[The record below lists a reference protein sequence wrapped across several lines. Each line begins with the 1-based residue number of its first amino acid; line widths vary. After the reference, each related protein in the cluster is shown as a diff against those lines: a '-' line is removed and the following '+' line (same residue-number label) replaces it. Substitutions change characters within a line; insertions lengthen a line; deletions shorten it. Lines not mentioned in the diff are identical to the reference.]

1 MQRRHPH
8 SRGARVDRDAEP
20 QARDIPLLVG
30 KERNS
35 DAPASVDRD
44 GSGLCLRLLPS
55 GSSAWHFVYRLRG
68 AGRLGTQK
76 TVTLGAWPSLDVRK
90 AAEEARRLA
99 GEVAAGRDPRG
110 EIRET
115 KRRERA
121 VLRSALD
128 DYEAWT
134 ASRRLRKVPTMMSAL
149 RRGLSHLLHRDL
161 AELDRVALI
170 DAIERIE
177 RSGKIG
183 AARDFRKHLRTFLNR
198 QLSLGVITID
208 PLAGYRLPAA
218 TKDDVIEAEEH
229 GQALNEP
236 EIAGLW
242 RAASGIGGPF
252 GGLVKMGLLT
262 GLRRGELAAMS
273 WDWIDRQGLRIT
285 VPGRVMKNG
294 REHVVP
300 ITNMIAKLLDETPD
314 RGGGLVFPSE
324 KRLGGATPMSGWS
337 KLMTRLRQVS
347 GVNGVGL
354 HDLRRTYRSALA
366 DLGVREEI
374 AEAMIAHRRSG
385 LVARYNRAELWD
397 QRREV
402 AEKLDAWL
410 AKIVTRTDGPEAG
423 NAVPLGAVKRAT
435 AK

>member
-1 MQRRHPH
+1 MPERNAVRSKRLEEIYEHEDKL
-8 SRGARVDRDAEP
+8 GEVTDRQCNVATRIVAAPASIETLSLKLEIFRYWWD
-20 QARDIPLLVG
+20 

-208 PLAGYRLPAA
+208 PLAGYTCPP
-218 TKDDVIEAEEH
+218 
-229 GQALNEP
+229 QP
-236 EIAGLW
+236 
-242 RAASGIGGPF
+242 
-252 GGLVKMGLLT
+252 
-262 GLRRGELAAMS
+262 
-273 WDWIDRQGLRIT
+273 
-285 VPGRVMKNG
+285 
-294 REHVVP
+294 
-300 ITNMIAKLLDETPD
+300 
-314 RGGGLVFPSE
+314 
-324 KRLGGATPMSGWS
+324 
-337 KLMTRLRQVS
+337 
-347 GVNGVGL
+347 
-354 HDLRRTYRSALA
+354 RT
-366 DLGVREEI
+366 
-374 AEAMIAHRRSG
+374 
-385 LVARYNRAELWD
+385 
-397 QRREV
+397 
-402 AEKLDAWL
+402 
-410 AKIVTRTDGPEAG
+410 T
-423 NAVPLGAVKRAT
+423 
-435 AK
+435 